1 MTVCVHRESHPVM
14 LTFFRDLYTSY
25 GKTVVIDLEL
35 SLIVLGKIGSIGFAA
50 TALSSKLVS
59 VTRHCSIL

>member
-1 MTVCVHRESHPVM
+1 MM

-25 GKTVVIDLEL
+25 GKTVVIVLEL
-35 SLIVLGKIGSIGFAA
+35 SLIVLGKIGAIGFAA

-59 VTRHCSIL
+59 VIRHCSIR